1 MMINGNQIE
10 LVMKI
15 GKEGE
20 AYFIEKVQRLNESD
34 SEEDTP
40 SDSYF
45 RHFATQ
51 DLQQSFI
58 IQNKAENN

>member
-1 MMINGNQIE
+1 MIINGNQTD
-10 LVMKI
+10 LVMKL

-20 AYFIEKVQRLNESD
+20 GYFIEKVPKLNESD

-40 SDSYF
+40 NDQQL

-51 DLQQSFI
+51 D
-58 IQNKAENN
+58 